1 MKQNAAVQ
9 DLLNSHKD
17 SIMNTL
23 HGVPLLLR
31 NITEHLQAKF
41 DIKFPRKLCPPAI
54 QPYLKTSL
62 DAKTINLL
70 HIGSPCKRYRPGAVI
85 ETGTLFMDKPLK
97 HLVFQKSNCL
107 SLMSRDIIFLGDMI
121 KIVKGF
127 DDRSA
132 FIEAIQK
139 YNLSKSLLPSYSAG
153 HFHYGSIVKD

>member
-1 MKQNAAVQ
+1 MRINRDVQ
-9 DLLNSHKD
+9 ALLDTHKD

-31 NITEHLQAKF
+31 NITGHLQNKF

-54 QPYLKTSL
+54 QPFLKTSL

-70 HIGSPCKRYRPGAVI
+70 HTGSPCKRYRPGAVI

-97 HLVFQKSNCL
+97 HLVFQKANSV
-107 SLMSRDIIFLGDMI
+107 SLMSRDIIFLGDLI

-139 YNLSKSLLPSYSAG
+139 YNLSRLA
-153 HFHYGSIVKD
+153 

>member
-1 MKQNAAVQ
+1 
-9 DLLNSHKD
+9 
-17 SIMNTL
+17 MNTL

-31 NITEHLQAKF
+31 NITENLQAKF

-54 QPYLKTSL
+54 QPFLKTSL
-62 DAKTINLL
+62 DAKTVNLL
-70 HIGSPCKRYRPGAVI
+70 HIGSPCKRYRQGAVI

-97 HLVFQKSNCL
+97 HLVFQKSNSASVL
-107 SLMSRDIIFLGDMI
+107 SRDIIFLGDMI

-139 YNLSKSLLPSYSAG
+139 YNLSNL
-153 HFHYGSIVKD
+153 F